1 LGGRDGPACQA
12 PLSIGER
19 VAFYRRQQRLT
30 QHGLAQRLNRSV
42 GWVRNIEQGRRQVD
56 STRVILELADALDVE
71 PNKLTARPLF
81 PPSGPRMPNPSGAL
95 ADLRRALL
103 HYNGIHG
110 LDVPDDHRPRPG
122 AELERDVQVAEQ
134 ARRTEPKNISTVVW
148 MLPELIQ
155 DARHAAR
162 YAGENTAER
171 RRAWGVLVRLYSQAT
186 GVLWQ
191 LGDDD
196 LGWIAADRSITAA
209 GQADDPLVMLV
220 AIRTMQQA
228 LLTKGHLGEMIDLA
242 DIADRM
248 VTQGKD
254 QPDLLVLLGGVQLAG
269 AFAAARANDSAEH
282 ARLRHLAERS
292 AEQLGNDLLVVG
304 NNFGP
309 GDAALQHVGELVELG
324 QPEKALRRADQLPK
338 DPLPQV
344 DRRAFHRIHQAKA
357 RYLQR
362 RDRETTEL
370 LMEAW
375 TIAPELTPYE
385 PMTTEMVRAMVERA
399 RYRYNP
405 HLRVL
410 ADRLG
415 IA

>member
-1 LGGRDGPACQA
+1 VAQPAK
-12 PLSIGER
+12 PLTIGER

-56 STRVILELADALDVE
+56 STRVILELADALAVE
-71 PNKLTARPLF
+71 PNKLTGRPLF
-81 PPSGPRMPNPSGAL
+81 PPPSGPRMPNPSGVL

-103 HYNGIHG
+103 HHDGIHG
-110 LDVPDDHRPRPG
+110 LDVPEDRPPRPVP
-122 AELERDVQVAEQ
+122 ELEREVRLAEQ
-134 ARRTEPKNISTVVW
+134 ARRNEPKNFSAVVW
-148 MLPELIQ
+148 MLPGLIQ
-155 DARHAAR
+155 DARHAALH
-162 YAGENTAER
+162 AGEGTIER

-186 GVLWQ
+186 GALWQ

-196 LGWIAADRSITAA
+196 LGWIAADRSMTAA
-209 GQADDPLVMLV
+209 EQADDPLLV
-220 AIRTMQQA
+220 LVGIRTMQQA
-228 LLTKGHLGEMIDLA
+228 LLAQGHLGDMIDLVDA
-242 DIADRM
+242 AGRT
-248 VTQGKD
+248 VARGKD
-254 QPDLLVLLGGVQLAG
+254 QPEQIVIFGGVQLAG
-269 AFAAARANDSAEH
+269 AFAAARANDAAEH
-282 ARLRHLAERS
+282 ARLRRLAEQS
-292 AEQLGNDLLVVG
+292 AERLGDDRLVVG

-309 GDAALQHVGELVELG
+309 GDVALQHVGELVELD
-324 QPEKALRRADQLPK
+324 QPAKALQRAEQLPP

-357 RYLQR
+357 RFLQR
-362 RDRETTEL
+362 KDRETTEL

-375 TIAPELTPYE
+375 AIAPELTPNE
-385 PMTTEMVRAMVERA
+385 QMTTEMVRAMVERA

-405 HLRVL
+405 RLRVL

>member
-1 LGGRDGPACQA
+1 
-12 PLSIGER
+12 
-19 VAFYRRQQRLT
+19 
-30 QHGLAQRLNRSV
+30 
-42 GWVRNIEQGRRQVD
+42 
-56 STRVILELADALDVE
+56 
-71 PNKLTARPLF
+71 
-81 PPSGPRMPNPSGAL
+81 MPNPSGVL

-103 HYNGIHG
+103 HYDGLHG
-110 LDVPDDHRPRPG
+110 LDVPDDQPPRPV
-122 AELERDVQVAEQ
+122 AELEHEVQLAEQ
-134 ARRTEPKNISTVVW
+134 ARRNEPNNISTVVW

-155 DARHAAR
+155 DTRHAAR

-171 RRAWGVLVRLYSQAT
+171 RRACGLLVRLYSQAT
-186 GVLWQ
+186 GALWQ

-196 LGWIAADRSITAA
+196 LGWIAADRSISVAA
-209 GQADDPLVMLV
+209 QADDPLVMLV

-228 LLTKGHLGEMIDLA
+228 LLAKGHLGEMIDLA
-242 DIADRM
+242 DIAGR
-248 VTQGKD
+248 VVSRGKD
-254 QPDLLVLLGGVQLAG
+254 QPDQLVLLGVVRLAG
-269 AFAAARANDSAEH
+269 AFAAARANDAAEH
-282 ARLRHLAERS
+282 ARLRRLAEQS
-292 AEQLGNDLLVVG
+292 AEQLGSDRLVVG

-309 GDAALQHVGELVELG
+309 GDAALQHVAELVELG
-324 QPEKALRRADQLPK
+324 QPAKALRRAEMLPHV
-338 DPLPQV
+338 PLPQV

-375 TIAPELTPYE
+375 SIAPELTYE
-385 PMTTEMVRAMVERA
+385 QMTIEMVRAMVERA

-410 ADRLG
+410 ADRLD